1 MNANHIFFLCCFSIK
16 LLFAQSLDS
25 LHQIRV
31 DVVYLASDY
40 LEGRETGKMGEQ
52 LAANYIANRFE
63 EMGLEPM
70 GEDGW
75 FQPFDFIF
83 NTNPHAGPNE
93 GEARKGKNVLA
104 FLNNGADHTIVIGA
118 HYDHLGYGA
127 FGSRSPGDSAIH
139 NGADDN
145 ASGVAAILRIAELLV
160 ESEAKSNNYLFMA
173 FSGEELGLYGSKAFV
188 KEPTLALG
196 EINYM
201 LNFDMVGRL
210 NQEQT
215 LVINGV
221 GTSPSW
227 MDYIPKANMEGLN
240 IKTTESGIGPS
251 DHASFYLKEIPVVH
265 FFTGQH
271 QDYHK
276 PEDDSHLVNFEGI
289 ELISTYVLK
298 LIEDLD
304 QEGRLT
310 YQKTK
315 QEEKKVSRFKV
326 SLGVMPDYTSDIE
339 GMRID
344 AVLDDRPAQ
353 KAGLKDGDV
362 IIGLGDMEV
371 TDIYTYMEALSKF
384 ESGEKAKVKVKRGE
398 EILETEVEF

>member
-1 MNANHIFFLCCFSIK
+1 MNAKHIFFLCCFSIN

-83 NTNPHAGPNE
+83 NTNPHAGPDE
-93 GEARKGKNVLA
+93 GEAREGKNVLA

-160 ESEAKSNNYLFMA
+160 ESEAKNNNYLFMA

-210 NQEQT
+210 NEEQT

-289 ELISTYVLK
+289 ELISTYALR

-398 EILETEVEF
+398 ETLETEVEF